1 MRHHATHFGID
12 LALALAGG
20 IAMRHAFG
28 LDPVWWLA
36 WLAPAPVL
44 VAALR
49 SGPWRAFLLTLLAG
63 LVASSASFHYFTLAM
78 PLPVAVL
85 VTVLL
90 ALTWALVV
98 GLARRVLLRVASPWA
113 VLAYPLLWCAVDTLM
128 AHLHPDGNWS
138 SLAYSQAQF
147 LPAVQV
153 LALAGTAG
161 LVFVL
166 SLLPATIAL
175 AVQRGWQAARTPLL
189 LALVLTVATFAYGFA
204 RIPSTAPPQ
213 GDLVGLAVIDD
224 YLGPRVP
231 PSLGQQV
238 WTQYEAH
245 VAALAG
251 QGARIVVLPEKIDTL
266 TPAAAQALQA
276 RLAALAARHGVWL
289 AAGIGVD
296 DDGSKRNLAWL
307 MTPDGHLDANY
318 QKHHIAPPERE
329 FLPGAE
335 YAVRVAASARYGLA
349 ICKDLHFAAM
359 GRAYGTRQVQALLVP
374 AWDFDEDGLYAARL
388 SALRGV
394 ESGFAMVRAARQG
407 LLTVTDPYG
416 RIVAETPSAG
426 LPGTTL
432 LARVPAQH
440 VATLYARTGDLFG
453 WLCTAAAA
461 LLLVLAF
468 GPRGARAVP
477 REAAATVA

>member
-1 MRHHATHFGID
+1 MRLPSQMPIN

-20 IAMRHAFG
+20 IALRYAFG

-36 WLAPAPVL
+36 WLAPVPVL

-49 SGPWRAFLLTLLAG
+49 SSGLHALWLALFAG
-63 LVASSASFHYFTLAM
+63 LVASSASFHYFSLAM

-90 ALTWALVV
+90 ALTWALVI
-98 GLARRVLLRVASPWA
+98 GLARRVMLHVTSRWA

-138 SLAYSQAQF
+138 SLAYSQSQF

-175 AVQRGWQAARTPLL
+175 AVQRGWRTARAPVLVA
-189 LALVLTVATFAYGFA
+189 LALVLATFAYGFA
-204 RIPSTAPPQ
+204 RIPAAAPVQ
-213 GDLVGLAVIDD
+213 GDLVGMAVIDD

-231 PSLGQQV
+231 ATLAAQV
-238 WTQYEAH
+238 WMQYERH

-251 QGARIVVLPEKIDTL
+251 QGARVVVLPEKIVNA
-266 TPAAAQALQA
+266 TPAEAVGLQR
-276 RLAALAARHGVWL
+276 RLAALAARHQVWL
-289 AAGIGVD
+289 AAGIGSVD
-296 DDGSKRNLAWL
+296 GADRRNLAWL
-307 MTPDGHLDANY
+307 FAPDGHLDANY

-329 FLPGAE
+329 FIPGTA
-335 YAVRVAASARYGLA
+335 YAVRTANGARYGLA
-349 ICKDLHFAAM
+349 ICKDLHFAAL
-359 GRAYGTRQVQALLVP
+359 GRAYGSRHVQALLVP

-394 ESGFAMVRAARQG
+394 ESGFAVVRAARQG

-426 LPGTTL
+426 LPGSTL

-453 WLCTAAAA
+453 WLCTAGAA
-461 LLLVLAF
+461 LLLVLAL
-468 GPRGARAVP
+468 RGARAVP